1 MILFS
6 IPRVS
11 EMTFLIQFMNTVY
24 TIANL
29 NKCDHNLFLQSTTEF
44 IPEIDNGPTSG
55 VCAAEQRVI

>member
-1 MILFS
+1 
-6 IPRVS
+6 
-11 EMTFLIQFMNTVY
+11 MTFLIQFMNTVY
-24 TIANL
+24 KIANL